1 MKKKILVTLVC
12 TCLAVS
18 ICACG
23 REKDSG
29 DINTTS
35 VGSNSIGTVEE
46 PALEIDEKHTE
57 VSEEVTTTEESVTN
71 KVESTEVAGNSNDIN
86 TYEYTE

>member
-12 TCLAVS
+12 TCLAISV
-18 ICACG
+18 CACG
-23 REKDSG
+23 KQKDGG

-35 VGSNSIGTVEE
+35 VGSNSVEE
-46 PALEIDEKHTE
+46 PSLEIDEKHTE
-57 VSEEVTTTEESVTN
+57 VSEEVTTTEESVTK
-71 KVESTEVAGNSNDIN
+71 KVESTEVVDNSNDVN